1 VLPLRLAP
9 FSRKPASAVLE
20 LGVPVVDED
29 RPASGITA
37 IFDSQQSAVWG
48 VNCALPLPPSALR

>member
-1 VLPLRLAP
+1 
-9 FSRKPASAVLE
+9 VLE